1 MGSAGTAQGR
11 EYSKRT
17 SLRLLRE
24 LLGPYKGLAAA
35 TLALLLID
43 VVGMLYV
50 PTELSAL
57 VNTAV
62 SGGSHDALVTHGLV
76 MLASA
81 LAGSGGCI
89 TSYWFASRLAARV
102 GRDLRVR
109 VYEQSL
115 SLTSFEFSQLG
126 TGSMITRTLS
136 DANVV
141 QQTLVMSFLMLAPLP
156 VICVV
161 AIVLAYGTD
170 AIMGHLL
177 LVVTL
182 TMLAISAV
190 AVTRS
195 APIFLRLQE
204 FIDHMNSHLRE
215 SITGMRVI
223 RAFGK
228 EAH

>member
-1 MGSAGTAQGR
+1 MGSAGAAQGR

-24 LLGPYKGLAAA
+24 LLSPYKGMAAA

-62 SGGSHDALVTHGLV
+62 SGGSRDALMAHGLV

-89 TSYWFASRLAARV
+89 ASYWLASRLAARV

-109 VYEQSL
+109 VYERSL
-115 SLTSFEFSQLG
+115 SLTSFEF
-126 TGSMITRTLS
+126 
-136 DANVV
+136 
-141 QQTLVMSFLMLAPLP
+141 
-156 VICVV
+156 C
-161 AIVLAYGTD
+161 
-170 AIMGHLL
+170 
-177 LVVTL
+177 
-182 TMLAISAV
+182 
-190 AVTRS
+190 
-195 APIFLRLQE
+195 
-204 FIDHMNSHLRE
+204 
-215 SITGMRVI
+215 
-223 RAFGK
+223 
-228 EAH
+228 